1 MQTATEKMIDLDTL
15 SKTETADFNEMAET
29 RKRVPGWFKRSLNK
43 SDYDLLSKYAM
54 ERSKDL
60 GYQLRDF
67 GAWVMDAYAKQPA
80 AVYGMCIRDT
90 GREMIN
96 NAAFPNLLDEYERC
110 TNNIATYAALVQ
122 REAPEVAERALTLFG
137 KCARLAVK
145 EEKRYVPLY
154 KILSYEERA

>member
-15 SKTETADFNEMAET
+15 SKTEVADFNEMAEM
-29 RKRVPGWFKRSLNK
+29 RKKVPQWFKRSLNK
-43 SDYDLLSKYAM
+43 SDFDLLSKYAQY
-54 ERSKDL
+54 RSKDL
-60 GYQLRDF
+60 GEQLRDF

-96 NAAFPNLLDEYERC
+96 NASFPQFLDEYERC
-110 TNNIATYAALVQ
+110 TNNISTYAAMVQ
-122 REAPEVAERALTLFG
+122 PEAKEVAERALKLFG